1 MLMIGGAPESQALGL
16 WLSCAP
22 RGTPSRIEMDAEA
35 MGAAARLAPV
45 DPSYARKLLRD
56 VVGGFAPHRDFTVA
70 ERMLADVSLDGCE
83 TAFRF
88 GRDGKP
94 FNMPG
99 PSESRAT
106 RLSAIQTG
114 VAREGGSG
122 EVVSIDKTSAEVPA
136 PADLPGLAKTDINE
150 CSPAP

>member
-22 RGTPSRIEMDAEA
+22 RGTPSRIEIDVET
-35 MGAAARLAPV
+35 MGAAAPLAPV

-83 TAFRF
+83 TAPRF

-99 PSESRAT
+99 PSESRAA

-114 VAREGGSG
+114 VARE
-122 EVVSIDKTSAEVPA
+122 K
-136 PADLPGLAKTDINE
+136 ADRVR
-150 CSPAP
+150 